1 MNEDDKKVQMMKA
14 DIYGWDGYRLS
25 VGDVSLGIVP
35 QVGGR
40 IMSLI
45 CHGQELFFVQD
56 QYKGAVCRF
65 EDVKDLQQ
73 EKQRLGFR
81 YWGGDKTWVAPQES
95 WLGQT
100 PPLELDAG
108 PYQIKPKSNG
118 VELTSLPCR
127 ETGLQIIRDI
137 SFRDDQTIV
146 LNQIFRNISSTVVTW
161 GIWNVTQLLRPFA
174 VYLPAKKEQIRV
186 YRGTDL
192 IEDVG
197 HKMSINDD
205 WVKVNC
211 DDNTCFKVGGMI
223 DQGEIVALRH
233 VYTNNQSK
241 QGQTI
246 ALVRSFDIASNAAYA
261 HDAMAEVYNS
271 AQYNYLEVEVH
282 APIQALKPDEECS
295 HSQIWKV
302 AKIDKIVGPDE
313 VVDSL
318 GLTR

>member
-1 MNEDDKKVQMMKA
+1 MNENKKTVQITQEA
-14 DIYGWDGYRLS
+14 IYGWEGYRLIA
-25 VGDVSLGIVP
+25 GDVSLGIVP

-81 YWGGDKTWVAPQES
+81 YWGGDKTWVAPQEL
-95 WLGQT
+95 WLGDT
-100 PPLELDAG
+100 PPLLLDSG
-108 PYQIKPKSNG
+108 EYQIQLKKNG
-118 VELTSLPCR
+118 VEMTSLPCH

-137 SFRDDQTIV
+137 VIEDDQTIV
-146 LNQIFRNISSTVVTW
+146 LNQTFRNISSAAVKW
-161 GIWNVTQLLRPFA
+161 GIWNVTQILRPFA
-174 VYLPAKKEQIRV
+174 VYLPAKKQQIRV
-186 YRGTDL
+186 YKGEDL

-197 HKMSINDD
+197 YKMSIDDD
-205 WVKVNC
+205 WLKVVC

-223 DQGEIVALRH
+223 DQGVILALRH
-233 VYTNNQSK
+233 SSINNQKK

-246 ALVRSFDIASNAAYA
+246 ALVRSFDIAANGAYA
-261 HDAMAEVYNS
+261 HDAIAEVYNS

-282 APIQALKPDEECS
+282 APIQALQPDEEYS
-295 HSQIWKV
+295 HSQVWKV
-302 AKIDKIVGPDE
+302 AKIDKIVGPNE
-313 VVDSL
+313 VVDFL